1 MDTTMENRAYESLYK
16 QLKVDYDA
24 SLANLLKLE
33 DEKNKAIEQQ
43 QYLQTQNENLTNKL
57 EDMEVTLNDMQ
68 NQITVLQE
76 ELEITKQSKGRQCKY
91 SAQDA
96 KKIHDSLRK
105 YGGSMSFRAASDYFH
120 ISTSTIQLLLK
131 KYC

>member
-57 EDMEVTLNDMQ
+57 EEMEISLNNLQ
-68 NQITVLQE
+68 NQITILHE
-76 ELEITKQSKGRQCKY
+76 ELEISKRSKGRKCKY

-96 KKIHDSLRK
+96 KK
-105 YGGSMSFRAASDYFH
+105 SM
-120 ISTSTIQLLLK
+120 IP
-131 KYC
+131 

>member
-1 MDTTMENRAYESLYK
+1 MDTTLENRAYESLYK

-24 SLANLLKLE
+24 SLANLLKLA

-57 EDMEVTLNDMQ
+57 EEMEVSLYNLQ
-68 NQITVLQE
+68 NQITILQE
-76 ELEITKQSKGRQCKY
+76 ELEISKRSKGRNCKY
-91 SAQDA
+91 TAHDA
-96 KKIHDSLRK
+96 KKIHDSLKK
-105 YGGSMSFRAASDYFH
+105 YGGTMSFRAASDYFN

>member
-24 SLANLLKLE
+24 SLTNLLKLE

-57 EDMEVTLNDMQ
+57 EEMEVSLNNLQ
-68 NQITVLQE
+68 NQITILQE
-76 ELEITKQSKGRQCKY
+76 ELE
-91 SAQDA
+91 
-96 KKIHDSLRK
+96 
-105 YGGSMSFRAASDYFH
+105 
-120 ISTSTIQLLLK
+120 
-131 KYC
+131 

>member
-16 QLKVDYDA
+16 QLKVKYDA

-43 QYLQTQNENLTNKL
+43 QYLQNQNENLTNKL
-57 EDMEVTLNDMQ
+57 EEMEVTLNDMQ

-76 ELEITKQSKGRQCKY
+76 ELEISKRSKGRKSKY
-91 SAQDA
+91 TREDAQ
-96 KKIHDSLRK
+96 KIHDSLKK
-105 YGGSMSFRAASDYFH
+105 YGGTLSIRAASEYFKIICIH
-120 ISTSTIQLLLK
+120 EI
-131 KYC
+131 